1 MDIGEFGFGN
11 SAVSLVPATD
21 CPGDAEYM
29 DGNVAGAD
37 GQVRRVPRAIC
48 IFERYSGDVAWRH
61 TEIGVPG
68 QVVTWFG
75 NVVLFSCV
83 L

>member
-37 GQVRRVPRAIC
+37 GQARRVPEQFAFLKGILVMWHGG
-48 IFERYSGDVAWRH
+48 IPKLVFLDKW
-61 TEIGVPG
+61 
-68 QVVTWFG
+68 
-75 NVVLFSCV
+75 
-83 L
+83 